1 MQKCKKSRGKILK
14 FSTWTTKL
22 TLNPNRSQTRSET
35 SEQTDARVEIEVT
48 DEDKIKTR
56 WRTITMRTAQEFV
69 RLKNINSSDNGGTDT
84 AEGPNGVIA
93 TVDRH
98 APPLHLGTPLNLP
111 LHDTGDTHGHCTF
124 HLHFGS
130 SSVIRFNEVPS
141 MLTSLLS
148 RNKIREHVDCLAPI
162 VLTVAKAIT
171 IHRRVSEAETF
182 TDVRR
187 QIVKAP

>member
-1 MQKCKKSRGKILK
+1 M
-14 FSTWTTKL
+14 
-22 TLNPNRSQTRSET
+22 
-35 SEQTDARVEIEVT
+35 
-48 DEDKIKTR
+48 
-56 WRTITMRTAQEFV
+56 
-69 RLKNINSSDNGGTDT
+69 RLKNIKSSDNGGTDT
-84 AEGPNGVIA
+84 AEGPNGVIS

-187 QIVKAP
+187 QIVKARSSRVPDRCMTWKHLSVTIHRQHFHDCEAGEATVESRRVCPRKTAQAE